1 MLLLPHHHEF
11 AETIANLP
19 FYYKKIAN
27 STCEVM
33 HVIQKNPNFFPEI
46 VNDNEL
52 QEYLLGGEANQFVEY
67 IDGYA
72 DVDVDVDVDK
82 SEKNDNCLISWELG
96 DEWLGSI

>member
-1 MLLLPHHHEF
+1 
-11 AETIANLP
+11 
-19 FYYKKIAN
+19 
-27 STCEVM
+27 M